1 MARMT
6 WSTELDTGIDVIDKQ
21 HRRIVDYI
29 NLLHDAR
36 TSGHSREDV
45 SKVIDELI
53 DYTLSHFAFEESMQ
67 EDSNYPFFKAH
78 KKVHELFTKRVG
90 DFRTRFAMGE
100 DVAEELNHLLVT
112 WLFNHIK
119 RDDADYVGAVK
130 ANLSQHDAFVAKK
143 RGFFGRLF
151 GG

>member
-1 MARMT
+1 MS
-6 WSTELDTGIDVIDKQ
+6 WSIELDTGIDVIDKQ

-29 NLLHDAR
+29 NQLHDAR
-36 TSGHSREDV
+36 TSGHTREDV
-45 SKVIDELI
+45 GNVIDELI

-67 EDSNYPFFKAH
+67 EESNYPFYKAH
-78 KKVHELFTKRVG
+78 KKVHDLFTKRVG
-90 DFRTRFAMGE
+90 DFRTRFVMGE

-130 ANLSQHDAFVAKK
+130 ENMQLHDAFVAKK
-143 RGFFGRLF
+143 KGFFGRLF
-151 GG
+151 G